1 MTDEAIAAETSAE
14 QLGNRAVSNSVFILG
29 ARTVSRLVSLVVVI
43 VLANALGDTRYGQ
56 YTTLVVYSGL
66 VAVLGDVGF
75 QSLYTREAARH
86 RDEIGHYLGTLIVFR
101 MLLAAVAAVVFAIA
115 VSLGTGLTSLIVP
128 GCALLVATAFASL
141 LRNTFYSVGRAEF
154 DAIAIVAETLIQAVL
169 IIFGA
174 RRGSGVAYYVWAY
187 AVSYTFTIVYSLLV
201 IRVFKLGRIRL
212 SLDVSLIRRWL
223 PLALPFAF
231 TFFLTNLYFRAGF
244 VLLQQFRS
252 FAEVGWFT
260 LAYKPFEALQFVPLA
275 IQTVVYPLL
284 GVYFVSNASK
294 LAVTYQRF
302 FKVLVLLGW
311 PLTVGTFVLV
321 HPINQI
327 FNRSG
332 AFAQSEPALRIL
344 ALGIVFLFA
353 NSAFYAMLN
362 AINRQGLN
370 AWATALAAGLNIA
383 LNLVLIPLFGYLGA
397 STVTVVTEAALCTF
411 GWWFVQLRRPD
422 LRLPVFKL
430 AWRIVVA
437 GLIMG
442 AVLFPV
448 RSFSIFI
455 TVPAGAIVYLVAVI
469 VLRAVDPD
477 EYEVAAESLLSRL
490 QRNPP
495 RVIVVGEDAGDA

>member
-1 MTDEAIAAETSAE
+1 MSDAEGTAESAAA
-14 QLGNRAVSNSVFILG
+14 QLGTRAVSNSVFILA
-29 ARTVSRLVSLVVVI
+29 ARTVSRVISLVVVI

-66 VAVLGDVGF
+66 VAVLGDLGF
-75 QSLYTREAARH
+75 QSLYTREAARNQA
-86 RDEIGHYLGTLIVFR
+86 ELGHYLGTLIVFR
-101 MLLAAVAAVVFAIA
+101 VALAAVAAVVFAVA
-115 VSLGTGLTSLIVP
+115 LGLGAGLGALIVP
-128 GCALLVATAFASL
+128 GCALLVATAYASL

-154 DAIAIVAETLIQAVL
+154 DAIAIVIETLIQAAL
-169 IIFGA
+169 IILGA
-174 RRGSGVAYYVWAY
+174 RSHAGVAYYVWAY
-187 AVSYTFTIVYSLLV
+187 AASFTFTIVYSLVV
-201 IRVFKLGRIRL
+201 IQVFHLGRVRL
-212 SLDVSLIRRWL
+212 TFDQALIRRWL
-223 PLALPFAF
+223 PLALPFAL

-244 VLLQQFRS
+244 VILQHFRS

-284 GVYFVSNASK
+284 GVYFVSDPSRLSVAYN
-294 LAVTYQRF
+294 RF

-344 ALGIVFLFA
+344 AFGIVFLFA

-362 AINRQGLN
+362 ATNRQGLN
-370 AWATALAAGLNIA
+370 AWATALAAAINVGLNLA
-383 LNLVLIPLFGYLGA
+383 MIPLFGYLGA
-397 STVTVVTEAALCTF
+397 STVTVVTEAALCAF
-411 GWWFVQLRRPD
+411 GWWFVALKRPE
-422 LRLPVFKL
+422 LRLPVIRVT
-430 AWRIVVA
+430 WRIVLA

-448 RSFSIFI
+448 RSVSIFI
-455 TVPAGAIVYLVAVI
+455 TIPAGFIVYLVAVI
-469 VLRAVDPD
+469 VLRGIDRD
-477 EYEVAAESLLSRL
+477 EYEMAEESLLSRL

-495 RVIVVGEDAGDA
+495 KVIIVGEDGKA